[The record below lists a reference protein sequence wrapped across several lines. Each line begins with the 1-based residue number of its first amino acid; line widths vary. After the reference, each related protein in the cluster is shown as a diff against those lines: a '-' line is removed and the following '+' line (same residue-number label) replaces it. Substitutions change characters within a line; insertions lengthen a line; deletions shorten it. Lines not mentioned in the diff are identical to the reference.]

1 MKKKVLVWAPFIKK
15 VGTTTNVLNSLEA
28 FKRYSKNKY
37 EITLINVF
45 GEWDNYLNENK
56 YISKIDLFRSNFIL
70 NANTN
75 GFLRSRFYTTLIFL
89 RSIIPLINLI
99 RKNDYEYILC
109 HLVTSLPIFI
119 SIVLKK
125 KIRIILNIAGY
136 PKLNILRKT
145 FWKLFKKSI
154 YKVICPSDETKE
166 LIEKK
171 KIFLADKLIKIEDPH
186 INIRSFNKKRSEL
199 VPKDVLEEEY
209 IVCIGRLTKQ
219 KNFLFLLNS
228 FQSVLNMRPNIK
240 LLIIGEGEQRKSIED
255 LIKKY
260 NFKDKVYLY
269 GYKENIYHYLK
280 NASCYLSV
288 SLWEGPDLAMLDAAY
303 LNIPIICSDCPSGR
317 KEFINEGEAGY
328 IFKLNDKKS
337 FLKEIESFFNEEKNV
352 LKKKLVQA
360 KKKVKNFTIFQYFTR
375 IISIID

>member
-28 FKRYSKNKY
+28 FRKYSKNKY
-37 EITLINVF
+37 EIKLINVF

-70 NANTN
+70 NGNNN
-75 GFLRSRFYTTLIFL
+75 GFLRSRFYTILIFL

-99 RKNDYEYILC
+99 KKNDYEFILC

-119 SIVLKK
+119 SIFFKN
-125 KIRIILNIAGY
+125 KIKIILNIAGY

-145 FWKLFKKSI
+145 FWKLFGKSI

-166 LIEKK
+166 LIKKK
-171 KIFLADKLIKIEDPH
+171 KIFLENKLIKIEDPH
-186 INIRSFNKKRSEL
+186 INIRLFNKKKLEL
-199 VPKDVLEEEY
+199 APKDLLEDEY
-209 IVCIGRLTKQ
+209 IICIGRLTKQ
-219 KNFLFLLNS
+219 KNFLFLIDS
-228 FQSVLNMRPNIK
+228 FQSVINIKPNIK
-240 LLIIGEGEQRKSIED
+240 LLIIGEGEERKNIEN

-260 NFKDKVYLY
+260 NFQDKVYLY
-269 GYKENIYHYLK
+269 GYKKNIYHYLK
-280 NASCYLSV
+280 NASCFLSV

-337 FLKEIESFFNEEKNV
+337 LLKEFKSFFNEEKNIIE
-352 LKKKLVQA
+352 KKLVQA
-360 KKKVKNFTIFQYFTR
+360 KKKVKNFTMYKYFTR
-375 IISIID
+375 IASIIN

>member
-1 MKKKVLVWAPFIKK
+1 MKK

-28 FKRYSKNKY
+28 FRKYSKNKY
-37 EITLINVF
+37 EIKLINVF

-70 NANTN
+70 NGNNN
-75 GFLRSRFYTTLIFL
+75 GFLRSRFYTILIFL

-99 RKNDYEYILC
+99 KKNDYEFILC

-119 SIVLKK
+119 SIFSKK
-125 KIRIILNIAGY
+125 KIKIILNIAGY

-145 FWKLFKKSI
+145 FWKLFGKSI

-166 LIEKK
+166 LIKKK
-171 KIFLADKLIKIEDPH
+171 KIFLENKLIKIEDPH
-186 INIRSFNKKRSEL
+186 INISVFNKKKLEL
-199 VPKDVLEEEY
+199 APKDLLEDEY
-209 IVCIGRLTKQ
+209 IICIGRLTKQ
-219 KNFLFLLNS
+219 KNFLFLIHS
-228 FQSVLNMRPNIK
+228 FQSVINIKPNIK
-240 LLIIGEGEQRKSIED
+240 LLIIGEGEERKNIEN

-260 NFKDKVYLY
+260 NFQDKVYLY
-269 GYKENIYHYLK
+269 GYKKNIYHYLK
-280 NASCYLSV
+280 NASCFLSV

-337 FLKEIESFFNEEKNV
+337 FLKEFNSFFNEEKNI
-352 LKKKLVQA
+352 LEKKLVQA
-360 KKKVKNFTIFQYFTR
+360 KKKVKNFTMYKYFTR
-375 IISIID
+375 IANIIN